1 MSEEQSMQQIILDTA
16 NKIFTDLCDKALL
29 DAAETGEFA
38 EALWGQVV
46 ETGFNQL
53 GSNDSGTGATELFA
67 FISIAGRYAVPLPLA
82 ETLLV
87 NRWCGA
93 GEGVYSIG
101 LVENGE
107 ITDVPW
113 GRRADKVVGV
123 TPGSNQICIVDDVQV
138 ANAGVNM
145 AGEPRDTIAMPAGG
159 VTLVLDIEPFA
170 QLALARANGMAG
182 ALEALLDL
190 GIQFATERQ
199 QFGRAISK
207 FQAIQHILAVVAAE
221 TAAARRAA
229 DSAVDAL
236 GTDRFEVEVAAAK
249 ARVGESVTV
258 VAEQV
263 HQVHGAMGFTHEHRL
278 HHFSRRAW
286 AWRDEYGNEVFWQ
299 RRLGAHIAGLG
310 ADQAWDFIATRG

>member
-101 LVENGE
+101 LVENG
-107 ITDVPW
+107 
-113 GRRADKVVGV
+113 
-123 TPGSNQICIVDDVQV
+123 
-138 ANAGVNM
+138 
-145 AGEPRDTIAMPAGG
+145 
-159 VTLVLDIEPFA
+159 
-170 QLALARANGMAG
+170 
-182 ALEALLDL
+182 
-190 GIQFATERQ
+190 
-199 QFGRAISK
+199 
-207 FQAIQHILAVVAAE
+207 
-221 TAAARRAA
+221 
-229 DSAVDAL
+229 
-236 GTDRFEVEVAAAK
+236 
-249 ARVGESVTV
+249 
-258 VAEQV
+258 
-263 HQVHGAMGFTHEHRL
+263 
-278 HHFSRRAW
+278 
-286 AWRDEYGNEVFWQ
+286 
-299 RRLGAHIAGLG
+299 
-310 ADQAWDFIATRG
+310 

>member
-16 NKIFTDLCDKALL
+16 NKIFTDLCDKTLL
-29 DAAETGEFA
+29 DAAEAGEFS
-38 EALWGQVV
+38 ETLWRQVA

-53 GSNDSGTGATELFA
+53 GSKDSGTGAMELFA

-93 GEGVYSIG
+93 GDGVYSIG

-107 ITDVPW
+107 IVDVPW

-123 TPGSNQICIVDDVQV
+123 TPGSNQICVVDDFRVEKTS
-138 ANAGVNM
+138 VNL
-145 AGEPRDTIAMPAGG
+145 AGEPRDTIAISSGSD
-159 VTLVLDIEPFA
+159 TLELDVDPFA

-229 DSAVDAL
+229 DSAVDGL

-249 ARVGESVTV
+249 SRVGESVTV

-299 RRLGAHIAGLG
+299 RKLGAHIAGLG
-310 ADQAWDFIATRG
+310 ADQAWGFIATRG